1 MPALNSKRPV
11 NLSLSQVLSVNA
23 KSPVAIAS
31 ILHRVSG
38 IILFLLVPVLLWLL
52 QTSLT
57 SPEGFKYVTEEVFGN
72 ILVRFVLWVFV
83 AGLLY
88 HFIAGVKHLLAD
100 VGFAEELQSGRTAA
114 WVSLALSAI
123 AIIGSFV
130 WIML

>member
-11 NLSLSQVLSVNA
+11 NLSLAQVISVNA
-23 KSPVAIAS
+23 KSPVAVAS

-38 IILFLLVPVLLWLL
+38 LILFLLIPVLLWLL
-52 QTSLT
+52 QTSLA
-57 SPEGFKYVTEEVFGN
+57 SPAGFQHVTEAVFGN

-88 HFIAGVKHLLAD
+88 HFIAGTKHLLAD
-100 VGFAEELQSGRTAA
+100 LGFAEELQSGRTAA
-114 WVSLALSAI
+114 WIGLALSAI